1 MNVSPRRLL
10 LVAVLLVAGAYPVV
24 ASAHGRFV
32 ATSAV
37 ILAIAAVGL
46 ALVVVHVGLVS
57 LGHAAFFGIGA
68 YTSAILTTRFDL
80 PVLVGLLAAAATGA
94 LYGLLVGPLALRS
107 RGLFFVMITLAFAQ
121 LAFVVAGQWVNITG
135 GDTGISS
142 IPRTPWGA
150 FDSRVNYLVTVT
162 ILAAVLVGASWL
174 VRTRLGRSV
183 AAARQDE
190 VKAAALGYDVRNSRL
205 VLFVVS
211 AAVAGLAGALYVHH
225 TTFVSPVE
233 LYWTTSGELLVMV
246 LIGGGQTL
254 IGAAMGAF
262 ALYHVEDYLA
272 VRFDLWEL
280 VVGLLFIA
288 VVLTGLTRPDS
299 RLSRAF
305 VGRRRRAVVAEAS
318 DAATPVAGDGSENA
332 DFEGARS

>member
-1 MNVSPRRLL
+1 VNLSPRRLI
-10 LVAVLLVAGAYPVV
+10 LVAVLLVLGVYPLV

-32 ATSAV
+32 ATTAV
-37 ILAIAAVGL
+37 IFAIAAVGL

-68 YTSAILTTRFDL
+68 YTSAILTTRFGL
-80 PVLVGLLAAAATGA
+80 PVLVGLLAAVLTGA
-94 LYGLLVGPLALRS
+94 LYGVLVGPLALRS

-121 LAFVVAGQWVNITG
+121 LVFVIAGQWVDITG

-150 FDSRVNYLVTVT
+150 FDSRLNYVVTVVV
-162 ILAAVLVGASWL
+162 LAAVLAGGSWL
-174 VRTRLGRSV
+174 VRTGLGRSV
-183 AAARQDE
+183 VAARQDE
-190 VKAAALGYDVRNSRL
+190 VKAAALGYDVRRGRL
-205 VLFVVS
+205 ILFVVS

-225 TTFVSPVE
+225 TSFVSPVE

-254 IGAAMGAF
+254 IGAALGAYV
-262 ALYHVEDYLA
+262 LWHVEDYLA
-272 VRFDLWEL
+272 IRTDLWEL

-288 VVLTGLTRPDS
+288 VVLTGLTRADS
-299 RLSRAF
+299 RLSRAL
-305 VGRRRRAVVAEAS
+305 VGRQRRTAAAEAS
-318 DAATPVAGDGSENA
+318 GAAPPVADSGTTA
-332 DFEGARS
+332 DLEGVQP